1 MQRPATIRGGTLSAI
16 FIAPD
21 RALALE
27 FSNACSEIRVFEILM
42 DLKTYPS
49 EQTLE
54 IRMKQLQPAAVLIDV
69 ATDAEAA
76 DRLIGFVSHLSPDI
90 SVVAIDR
97 RSDSDTIL
105 RTLRAGAAEYLYA
118 PFDPANTS
126 EAVARLLRLRKP
138 EVAAERELGAVFA
151 FSSVKPG
158 SGAST
163 LATQCAFALRR
174 TGGKRVLLAD
184 LDLMGGTTGFYLKLD
199 HSFSVLDA
207 LEQTHSLSAS
217 SWTSMIAS
225 TNGVDVLTAPLAPW
239 SEHLEITRLQNLIDF
254 ARTMYDWVVCDLP
267 AIFQR
272 TSLMT
277 LPQADRAFLVST
289 SELPSL
295 NLARRSVQM
304 LEQLGFP
311 KERFDIVVNRLS
323 RRDGITKQ
331 DMEKLFNCP
340 VHMSFPNDYF
350 SLHRVVT
357 LGQPLGGDC
366 DLGKSI
372 ENLAGRLA
380 GAGAGRKP
388 AHDRG

>member
-207 LEQTHSLSAS
+207 LEQTHTLSAS

-254 ARTMYDWVVCDLP
+254 ARTM
-267 AIFQR
+267 
-272 TSLMT
+272 
-277 LPQADRAFLVST
+277 
-289 SELPSL
+289 
-295 NLARRSVQM
+295 
-304 LEQLGFP
+304 
-311 KERFDIVVNRLS
+311 
-323 RRDGITKQ
+323 
-331 DMEKLFNCP
+331 
-340 VHMSFPNDYF
+340 
-350 SLHRVVT
+350 
-357 LGQPLGGDC
+357 
-366 DLGKSI
+366 
-372 ENLAGRLA
+372 
-380 GAGAGRKP
+380 
-388 AHDRG
+388 

>member
-207 LEQTHSLSAS
+207 LEQTHTLSAS